1 MQTTTSPK
9 RKSFSRKAAIATG
22 LAAVLGG
29 GAAALTGAVPA
40 VAADFAAQPDT
51 QIAVFMVPVTLLMG
65 IMLFEV
71 GRFAWRNRIPNS
83 TPARRRQTNWS
94 SDQRHR

>member
-1 MQTTTSPK
+1 MQTTTSPT
-9 RKSFSRKAAIATG
+9 RKSFGRKAAIATG
-22 LAAVLGG
+22 VTALLGG

-51 QIAVFMVPVTLLMG
+51 QIAVFMVPVTLLMAV
-65 IMLFEV
+65 MLFEV

-83 TPARRRQTNWS
+83 TPSPRRPTNWS
-94 SDQRHR
+94 SDLRHR

>member
-22 LAAVLGG
+22 LTTLLGG
-29 GAAALTGAVPA
+29 GIAALTGAVPA
-40 VAADFAAQPDT
+40 VAAEIATQPDA
-51 QIAVFMVPVTLLMG
+51 QIAVFMVPVTLLMAV
-65 IMLFEV
+65 MLFEV

-94 SDQRHR
+94 SDLRHR